1 MNIRAPIYPAAL
13 LAGAA
18 LFFSVVSA
26 AFAQPETPA
35 ALPSATPPSA
45 TADHKTVLGWLEHIR
60 VMPDRTLLRA
70 KLDSGARTSTIHAED
85 IEYSEYTGQ
94 TFVKFSILKDHDNP
108 ASERYYY
115 ELPLQKHINIK
126 LRYTPER
133 DERPVVVLGIC
144 LAGTV
149 YQVPFSLTERSDF
162 NYPVLLGREFIQDH
176 FLIDPSQTYTHRTRC
191 RRQP

>member
-1 MNIRAPIYPAAL
+1 MNLRVPIFPAAL
-13 LAGAA
+13 LAGAVL
-18 LFFSVVSA
+18 LFA
-26 AFAQPETPA
+26 AIPTVFAQPETPVDTP
-35 ALPSATPPSA
+35 LPT
-45 TADHKTVLGWLEHIR
+45 TDRKTVLGWLEHIR
-60 VMPDRTLLRA
+60 IMPGRTLLRA

-85 IEYSEYTGQ
+85 IEYGEHDGE
-94 TFVKFSILKDHDNP
+94 TFVKFSILKDHDDP
-108 ASERYYY
+108 ESERSYY
-115 ELPLQKHINIK
+115 ELPLRKHVNIK

-133 DERPVVVLGIC
+133 DERPVVMLDIC
-144 LAGTV
+144 LAGIV